1 MLFVSFLLLR
11 EKIENRIIPLSCCA
25 NIITHII
32 DDEKLYSSTVVN
44 EGKTTL
50 VNDLIVEIIP
60 FLRDL
65 LNVEEMIFSTLS
77 FLSMILER
85 NSAFVQYYKKEKVYD
100 KIFSL
105 MKDTNYCFNLNIIK
119 ILIRITE
126 SGYTSFDDLIKMNF
140 IEKIN
145 SLIVNVDFQDKS
157 IYIELVVELFYDLM
171 MKINDEKKNYTKNIN
186 PKEFTLF
193 LKKIEK
199 ISVNFKLC
207 IKLLSHEISN
217 IQEKSCVCLIFILQ
231 LLGDTFVES
240 TNTNV
245 KFKSSDIPDLLKGL
259 EFNCKKIHKRMIR
272 VFKWIIEY
280 QDDASS
286 VLNPYKSYITSYVEN
301 IINTCQDNEII
312 QLGVNLINADLKKIS

>member
-1 MLFVSFLLLR
+1 
-11 EKIENRIIPLSCCA
+11 
-25 NIITHII
+25 
-32 DDEKLYSSTVVN
+32 
-44 EGKTTL
+44 
-50 VNDLIVEIIP
+50 
-60 FLRDL
+60 
-65 LNVEEMIFSTLS
+65 MIFSTLS

-100 KIFSL
+100 KIFAL
-105 MKDTNYCFNLNIIK
+105 MKDSNYSFNLNIIK

-126 SGYTSFDDLIKMNF
+126 SGYTSFEDLIKMNF
-140 IEKIN
+140 IDKIN
-145 SLIVNVDFQDKS
+145 NLIVNVDFQDKS

-171 MKINDEKKNYTKNIN
+171 MKVNDEKKNYTKNIN
-186 PKEFTLF
+186 PKEFLLF

-199 ISVNFKLC
+199 ISINFKLC

-231 LLGDTFVES
+231 LLGDTFIES

-280 QDDASS
+280 QDDASA

-312 QLGVNLINADLKKIS
+312 QLGVNLINVDLKKIQS